1 MCCSADRS
9 ATISN
14 TPHGV
19 RKFCFRCKEPLFVPH
34 PPRSIHE
41 ILAARRVT
49 DALAARTVPTLPPD
63 AVPLPDG
70 PPAGWQWVLRG
81 GLSPE
86 DAADRYGMRWHEP
99 TRRVLLPIYGPTG
112 AMTALLG
119 RAVHG
124 ERPKYLMLGGDKN
137 AIYRTPKTDS
147 KAVVVVEDI
156 LSAIAVSRTGINAV
170 AVLGTALTATHAHEI
185 ARGASH
191 VIGWFDPDAAGKQA
205 WVRLRSRMAL
215 QPVSLSRITSAK
227 DPKLLHRKEIRALI
241 EQHTGA

>member
-1 MCCSADRS
+1 M
-9 ATISN
+9 
-14 TPHGV
+14 
-19 RKFCFRCKEPLFVPH
+19 
-34 PPRSIHE
+34 
-41 ILAARRVT
+41 AARRVT
-49 DALAARTVPTLPPD
+49 DALAAKPVPTLPPD
-63 AVPLPDG
+63 AVPLTDG

-86 DAADRYGMRWHEP
+86 DAVSRYGLHWHEA

-119 RAVHG
+119 RSVHG
-124 ERPKYLMLGGDKN
+124 ERPKYLMLGGDKH

-147 KAVVVVEDI
+147 PVVVVVEDI
-156 LSAIAVSRTGINAV
+156 LSAIAVSRTGVNAI
-170 AVLGTALTATHAHEI
+170 AVLGTALTPEHAHEI

-205 WVRLRSRMAL
+205 WVRLRGRMSL
-215 QPVSLSRITSAK
+215 QPVTLTRITSTK
-227 DPKLLHRKEIRALI
+227 DPKLLHREEIRVLI